1 MKNMNYPPHQ
11 VEKVRWKKWV
21 QNVENVLFSLNI
33 YTETQGREAS
43 WFLMNSCVN
52 KKHEYVTRL
61 KREAAVQ
68 KLSQSEKKH
77 TNQTKS
83 PKKWNQSQ
91 TILSI
96 SAAKQSRKKRKTYA
110 KRKWRVEYNDVSH
123 YARSSIIYPRKKE
136 ANTKAEKVQKK

>member
-21 QNVENVLFSLNI
+21 ENVENVLFSLNI

-43 WFLMNSCVN
+43 WFLMYSCIN
-52 KKHEYVTRL
+52 KKQENPPWL

-68 KLSQSEKKH
+68 KLSQSQKTRKPNKKSKKMKSKSNNPFYLSSQTSQEKKE
-77 TNQTKS
+77 NICKDITKRGIQRC
-83 PKKWNQSQ
+83 QS
-91 TILSI
+91 LCALFNNI
-96 SAAKQSRKKRKTYA
+96 SQ
-110 KRKWRVEYNDVSH
+110 E
-123 YARSSIIYPRKKE
+123 KE